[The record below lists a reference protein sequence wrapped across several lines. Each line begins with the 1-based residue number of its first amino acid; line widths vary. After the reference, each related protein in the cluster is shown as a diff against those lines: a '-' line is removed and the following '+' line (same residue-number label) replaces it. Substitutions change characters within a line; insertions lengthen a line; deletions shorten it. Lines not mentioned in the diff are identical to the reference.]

1 MILFFFSFPDVT
13 LYVVVKDGY
22 ILNTEKSRSDFM
34 CSQIALTSIWFR
46 EATTS
51 KVHSEFV
58 KGFLSLRF
66 VDVSGA
72 EGIQLQN
79 DHTPVSFTKTRLVA
93 HKKAL
98 GEVCHS
104 RSQGPI
110 QGEPLKSNYRDLDG
124 GPCGWVDGEGVGLVA
139 RVIGCYEHKISIFE
153 STLFG

>member
-1 MILFFFSFPDVT
+1 MKMILFFFSFPDVT

-104 RSQGPI
+104 RSQGSI
-110 QGEPLKSNYRDLDG
+110 QGEPFEIKLSLPWRWAMWVG
-124 GPCGWVDGEGVGLVA
+124 RWRGRRPCG
-139 RVIGCYEHKISIFE
+139 E
-153 STLFG
+153 SDTMLWA